1 MGGVS
6 RITRLRFV
14 NAYLVTED
22 DGYTLV
28 DTMVPRSAK
37 LILDTAARTG
47 RPIRRI
53 VLTHAHGD
61 HIGSLDA
68 LCAALPQAEVIV
80 SERDARLLRKPPDRS
95 LDPGEPQGKLRGGY
109 PGAATAPTRT
119 VVAGE
124 RIGSLEVIACPG
136 HTPGHIALLDTRDRT
151 LICGDAFTTFGGVL
165 ETTARVGWRF
175 PLATLATW
183 DRPLEL
189 ESARALRA
197 LEPSRLFVGHG
208 KHLHEPVPAMD
219 AAIAR
224 AC

>member
-6 RITRLRFV
+6 RITRLGFV

-28 DTMVPRSAK
+28 DTMVPRSAR

-80 SERDARLLRKPPDRS
+80 SERDARLLRKPPDRT
-95 LDPGEPQGKLRGGY
+95 LDPGEPQGSCE
-109 PGAATAPTRT
+109 AAIR
-119 VVAGE
+119 
-124 RIGSLEVIACPG
+124 
-136 HTPGHIALLDTRDRT
+136 
-151 LICGDAFTTFGGVL
+151 
-165 ETTARVGWRF
+165 ARPPRPRARSWR
-175 PLATLATW
+175 ASA
-183 DRPLEL
+183 
-189 ESARALRA
+189 SARLR
-197 LEPSRLFVGHG
+197 
-208 KHLHEPVPAMD
+208 
-219 AAIAR
+219 
-224 AC
+224 